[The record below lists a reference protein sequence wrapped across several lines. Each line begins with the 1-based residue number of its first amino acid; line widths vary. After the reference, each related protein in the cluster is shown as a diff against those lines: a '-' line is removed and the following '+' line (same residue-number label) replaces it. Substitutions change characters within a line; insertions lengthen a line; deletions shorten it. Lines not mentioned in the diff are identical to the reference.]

1 MPKSP
6 GQKLKILYLAKFF
19 LEETDE
25 NHIATMPQILSYLKR
40 AGIEAERK
48 SVYSDMEDLELFG
61 FDIVRQ
67 RGKNCGYFLGE
78 RKFQLPEVRLLVDA
92 VQSSRFLTRKKSE
105 ELIDKLRSLASRHE
119 AGVLGHNVFVS
130 GRVKTMNESI
140 YLTVDTLSL
149 AIEEDKMVRFFYYD
163 WDMDGNKALKR
174 NGQAYTVSPYFLLWD
189 DEKYYLVAVD
199 EKTGEK
205 RHFRVDKM
213 EKITLLSE
221 KRKGK
226 EYFKDFSPAV
236 YENKSFGMFGGK
248 EERVTLWWSEDLAGV
263 FYDRFGKEST
273 IRKRE
278 GGFLSSHSVLVSPV
292 FFSFLMSFGD
302 KVRITGPDWVKDEF
316 VKHTK
321 SILRSYEKEEK
332 NL

>member
-1 MPKSP
+1 MPKST

-48 SVYSDMEDLELFG
+48 SIYSDMEDLELFG
-61 FDIVRQ
+61 LDIVRLK
-67 RGKNCGYFLGE
+67 GKNGGYFLGE

-105 ELIDKLRSLASRHE
+105 ELIDKLRSLASRHD
-119 AGVLGHNVFVS
+119 AGTLGHNVFVS

-149 AIEEDKMVRFFYYD
+149 AIEEDKMVRFSYFE
-163 WDMDGNKALKR
+163 WDIDGNKQLR
-174 NGQAYTVSPYFLLWD
+174 REGEGYVVSPYYLLWD
-189 DEKYYLVAVD
+189 DEKYYLVAID
-199 EKTGEK
+199 DKTGEK
-205 RHFRVDKM
+205 RHFRIDKM

-226 EYFKDFSPAV
+226 ELFSSFNPAE

-248 EERVTLWWSEDLAGV
+248 EERVTLWWDNSLAGV
-263 FYDRFGKEST
+263 FYDRFGKDAT
-273 IRKRE
+273 LRKVE
-278 GGFLSSHSVLVSPV
+278 DGFLSSHSVLVSPV
-292 FFSFLMSFGD
+292 FYSFLMSFGD
-302 KVRITGPDWVKDEF
+302 RVRIVKPDWVRKDF
-316 VKHTK
+316 CTHTEN
-321 SILRSYEKEEK
+321 ILSSYHKEEK
-332 NL
+332 YQ